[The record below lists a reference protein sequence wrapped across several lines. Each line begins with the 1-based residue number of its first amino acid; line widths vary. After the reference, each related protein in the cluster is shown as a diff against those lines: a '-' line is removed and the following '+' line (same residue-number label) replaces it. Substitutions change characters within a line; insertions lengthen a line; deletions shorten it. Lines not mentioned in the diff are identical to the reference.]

1 MLNLNYYEL
10 KKSKKQYSTNLKNT
24 DINSYKIHE
33 KMSTSLNHSLLSN
46 LSETTATKSIIT
58 KNNISNY
65 AKKPVNEKKTYPM
78 KKCSYLN
85 FLELRKSKNNYP
97 FDNAE
102 KRFKW
107 QNLKDENRVI
117 YPEIYKKPLK
127 KQFLL
132 KETCGEGILYFINNK
147 NEFDNKPKIRRLR
160 RCLSDQGKYMSK
172 YIQNI
177 DFDIS
182 RRVIEPSYNNEIEK
196 IKINKKKSFS
206 QSRFLYH
213 KTNGGFKSLFE
224 LTPIDTPIKGKKLF
238 KNKSY
243 QNSDIFSKNSGNYEK
258 PKHTKRLFLDN
269 ICYFDHIKDEDLIFD
284 MNKCWKFKRSKSIQR
299 FKTDKVLYLNRYI
312 NNFKLRNYDNKN
324 LGKQNFD
331 KNENTKVNK
340 IKRNIKIKIKK

>member
-132 KETCGEGILYFINNK
+132 KETCGEGILYFK
-147 NEFDNKPKIRRLR
+147 N
-160 RCLSDQGKYMSK
+160 GK
-172 YIQNI
+172 
-177 DFDIS
+177 
-182 RRVIEPSYNNEIEK
+182 
-196 IKINKKKSFS
+196 
-206 QSRFLYH
+206 
-213 KTNGGFKSLFE
+213 
-224 LTPIDTPIKGKKLF
+224 
-238 KNKSY
+238 
-243 QNSDIFSKNSGNYEK
+243 
-258 PKHTKRLFLDN
+258 
-269 ICYFDHIKDEDLIFD
+269 
-284 MNKCWKFKRSKSIQR
+284 
-299 FKTDKVLYLNRYI
+299 
-312 NNFKLRNYDNKN
+312 
-324 LGKQNFD
+324 
-331 KNENTKVNK
+331 
-340 IKRNIKIKIKK
+340 